1 MSSKEVPFEK
11 YQLLKNKV
19 KEFVEKIEELKQ
31 NVIIMAKGNPDGICA
46 SGILIKCLKKLDLG
60 SHVFFTNE
68 ITKIQTRTAKFSYT
82 TFFFIGFQLADIPLI
97 ILEAE
102 ENSVFLVNNELETL
116 KEKEKAR
123 INTLGL
129 EEFKIPTNS
138 VSNAGIIYFL
148 AAEIEEDYQKFSG
161 LAVIGGLADKQ
172 VNPKNQELI
181 GLNRIILEE
190 GREKQYLNVTK
201 GTRIA
206 GRESQPIHLALK
218 YSINPYFPGLTG
230 NESACTS
237 FVSRIGIP
245 MRDQE
250 DDWRT
255 IASLSSKET
264 KKLNDALISL
274 LMEDNS
280 QPITDIYKLI
290 GPIYILNEETKKNQ
304 TRNAEEFLWLLEGAS
319 QLKLYSLA
327 LAIVLGDRENLYD
340 KLIRELSSYHGKATQ
355 AIEEILQN
363 PKRIEDHETF
373 RLLDGSDIFEQDT
386 PSLVISALVESGI
399 IPIDKPIFV
408 KLEKEKVIEVYVR
421 ESPSR
426 IQDGHV
432 LFHICKELQEQK
444 TISDLSGNTEFFT
457 FSLEGKFE
465 IFIKKISETLEYH
478 LKGEKPEEKKE
489 KKQINEKTGKQK
501 DEKK

>member
-1 MSSKEVPFEK
+1 
-11 YQLLKNKV
+11 
-19 KEFVEKIEELKQ
+19 
-31 NVIIMAKGNPDGICA
+31 KGNPDGIAA
-46 SGILIKCLKKLDLG
+46 SGILMRCLKNLELG
-60 SHVFFTNE
+60 SHAFFTND
-68 ITKIQTRTAKFSYT
+68 TSNIQSRVKKFSYT
-82 TFFFIGFQLADIPLI
+82 TFFFIGFQLVDIPTLI
-97 ILEAE
+97 TEDG
-102 ENSVFLVNNELETL
+102 ENSIFLVNNELNL
-116 KEKEKAR
+116 FKEREKIKAR
-123 INTLGL
+123 INLFGL
-129 EEFKIPTNS
+129 VEFKIPKNS
-138 VSNAGIIYFL
+138 VSNAGLVYFI
-148 AAEIEEDYQKFSG
+148 AAEIEEDYQKYSG
-161 LAVIGGLADKQ
+161 LAVIGGLSNKQ

-190 GREKQYLNVTK
+190 GKESQYLNVTK

-250 DDWRT
+250 DNWRT

-280 QPITDIYKLI
+280 QPVTDIYKLI
-290 GPIYILNEETKKNQ
+290 GPIYILSEETKKNQ

-340 KLIRELSSYHGKATQ
+340 KLIRELSSYHGKSTQ
-355 AIEEILQN
+355 AIEEIIQN
-363 PKRIEDHETF
+363 PNRIEDHESF

-386 PSLVISALVESGI
+386 PSLVIGALVESGI
-399 IPIDKPIFV
+399 ISIDKPIFV
-408 KLEKEKVIEVYVR
+408 KLVKEKVTEIFVR

-426 IQDGHV
+426 IKDGHL
-432 LFHICKELQEQK
+432 LFHMIKELQDQK
-444 TISDLSGNTEFFT
+444 KVSNLSGNIEFFA

-465 IFIKKISETLEYH
+465 SFIKEISESLDYY
-478 LKGEKPEEKKE
+478 LKGEKPEEKKQT
-489 KKQINEKTGKQK
+489 KEKTGKQK